1 MRHQAV
7 PENFVEEGVSA
18 TYFGTSQLNQ
28 PEKHIFIFLCF
39 YYLCFPWIMSA
50 VYWLKS
56 GLVPKLIDPHYSYTK
71 LYSDTDFR
79 YMVDHSESTKAGL
92 LLFCGVG
99 YWLLQCRKAARYP
112 IYPSKD
118 TRVSVLGRFCF
129 TESFLKVFCFC
140 TLQGQKRLIVKI
152 RSESP
157 CSSVWLGDLKV
168 MWTLYL
174 ARLVCLT
181 ESKSSWDL
189 DPPCLTHQAPSGH
202 NPWVTGQ
209 FGFGEV
215 NVTHTGPLQD
225 GCHFNLTFMF
235 QVLCLVIIFKMSSDM
250 CSHSAS
256 ATRKNLQRTMI
267 TSLKHLCC

>member
-1 MRHQAV
+1 
-7 PENFVEEGVSA
+7 
-18 TYFGTSQLNQ
+18 
-28 PEKHIFIFLCF
+28 
-39 YYLCFPWIMSA
+39 MSA
-50 VYWLKS
+50 VYWLRS

-152 RSESP
+152 HSESP

-168 MWTLYL
+168 TWTLYL

-215 NVTHTGPLQD
+215 NITHTGPLQD

-267 TSLKHLCC
+267 TSLKHLWC